1 MPGFAPAKVNLWLR
15 VVGRRPDG
23 YHLLDSLVA
32 FAAVGDTV
40 AATPAEALSLALA
53 GPFAAGVPTGEE
65 NLVLRAARALAA
77 EAGMGAGASIH
88 LAKTL
93 PPASGI
99 GGGSSD
105 AAATLRVLTGL
116 WRLDPAHARAV
127 APHLGADVP
136 ACLEARPFRM
146 QGIGEILSPV
156 ALPDCGLVLANPRLP
171 LETRAVFAARAGGFS
186 KPFPPRAWPDAA
198 ALAADIGAAGNDL
211 QPAAIALCPVIAE
224 VLAALR
230 ALPGTLCAA
239 MSGSGAT
246 CFALF
251 AEPAAAAA
259 AAMALPPTL
268 WRWGG
273 GLQPAEGVPVQPG

>member
-1 MPGFAPAKVNLWLR
+1 MQGFAPAKVNLWLR
-15 VVGRRPDG
+15 VVGRRTDG

-32 FAAVGDTV
+32 FAAVGDSV
-40 AATPAEALSLALA
+40 AATPAETLSLTVD

-65 NLVLRAARALAA
+65 NLVLRAARALMA
-77 EAGMGAGASIH
+77 EGAGASLH
-88 LAKTL
+88 LTKTL

-105 AAATLRVLTGL
+105 AAAALRVLTAL

-136 ACLEARPFRM
+136 ACLAARPCRM

-156 ALPDCGLVLANPRLP
+156 ALPACGLVLANPRLP
-171 LETRAVFAARAGGFS
+171 LETRAVFAARAGSFS

-211 QPAAIALCPVIAE
+211 QPAAIALCPAVAE